1 MGAGGGG
8 VGVELGQGWEQSFL
22 LSLELFMTGALVL
35 DLSPIKFWICT
46 SRGQGANSSGILLSP
61 AHERS

>member
-46 SRGQGANSSGILLSP
+46 SLEVRGQIALASC
-61 AHERS
+61 